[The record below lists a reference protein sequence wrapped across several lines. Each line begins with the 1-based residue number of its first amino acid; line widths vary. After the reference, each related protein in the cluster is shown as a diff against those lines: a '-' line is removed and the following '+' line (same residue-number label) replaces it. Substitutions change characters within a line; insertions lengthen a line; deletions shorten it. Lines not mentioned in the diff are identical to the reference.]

1 VITFAEP
8 TDLDALRL
16 RTEFLSRPELRVSA
30 LQTARMLG
38 LRSTHAAALLESL
51 EREGFLARVE
61 DGSYRRAPALA
72 TSPAAPAQR
81 TQASAV

>member
-1 VITFAEP
+1 MITFAEP
-8 TDLDALRL
+8 TDLDSLRL

-61 DGSYRRAPALA
+61 DGSYRRAPAAVAAAA
-72 TSPAAPAQR
+72 TSTQR
-81 TQASAV
+81 VQASAV

>member
-1 VITFAEP
+1 MITFAEP

-30 LQTARMLG
+30 SQTARMLG

-61 DGSYRRAPALA
+61 DGSYRRAPGV
-72 TSPAAPAQR
+72 AAAAAAQR
-81 TQASAV
+81 VRPSAI

>member
-1 VITFAEP
+1 MITFAEP

-16 RTEFLSRPELRVSA
+16 RTEFLSRPELRISA
-30 LQTARMLG
+30 SQTARMLG

-61 DGSYRRAPALA
+61 DGSYRRAPAA
-72 TSPAAPAQR
+72 VAAPPASAQR
-81 TQASAV
+81 ARPSVA

>member
-1 VITFAEP
+1 MITFAEP

-16 RTEFLSRPELRVSA
+16 RTEFLSRPELRISA
-30 LQTARMLG
+30 SQTARMLG

-61 DGSYRRAPALA
+61 DGSYRRAPAA
-72 TSPAAPAQR
+72 VAAPPTSAQR
-81 TQASAV
+81 ARQSVA